1 MLSYKKLKRNKKIRS
16 VKLCVREKSEVLTDQ
31 YLFSPLQT
39 AAAAA
44 GKTRYKDRTSLA
56 LKLDIK
62 LDIREKDI
70 KVDVYMRCF
79 YRVQSV
85 QLFSS

>member
-1 MLSYKKLKRNKKIRS
+1 
-16 VKLCVREKSEVLTDQ
+16 LCVREKSEVLTDQ

-39 AAAAA
+39 AAA

-70 KVDVYMRCF
+70 KVDVRVWMLECYSVF
-79 YRVQSV
+79 IYRDQQPL
-85 QLFSS
+85 QLF

>member
-39 AAAAA
+39 AAAA

-70 KVDVYMRCF
+70 KVDV
-79 YRVQSV
+79 RVWM
-85 QLFSS
+85 L